1 MASVIKGD
9 TIQSSIKRNTKSMKK
24 YALFLG
30 GTNVVRD
37 VLSVYDPLKTGY
49 GRIFMVRKPRW
60 VSKYFSNTSNAVNP
74 MTQFKHI
81 LEYGNTQIQGLN
93 DATVNFNTINGGY
106 VGKGFELPS
115 YATDDTNQFSITC
128 YEFSGSPIR
137 EVIHT
142 WINGS
147 TDLLTGLAHYNGVDL
162 PKIQAN
168 QTAEFIYVATDNT
181 GLEIEY
187 ACMFAN
193 CFPRGI
199 NTDAFNY
206 QSGTH
211 ELVETTVEFSCTKYE
226 STQINAVAAALL
238 NRYRI
243 LTNSLN
249 FNSGITTATLN
260 GNSEGTGIKAEYT
273 RYYNHETNM
282 MSSLAE
288 SGKPQNIRDVNVNS
302 LTRDIGNSLTQ
313 YQLIPQPNDKVR

>member
-1 MASVIKGD
+1 MAT
-9 TIQSSIKRNTKSMKK
+9 TIQSSIKHHTKDLTQ

-30 GTNVVRD
+30 GTNVVND
-37 VLSVYDPLKTGY
+37 VLQVYDPLRTGY
-49 GRIFMVRKPRW
+49 GRIFMVRKPVW
-60 VSKYFSNTSNAVNP
+60 VDKYFATNNNANAVNA
-74 MTQFKHI
+74 MNKFKHI

-93 DATVNFNTINGGY
+93 DATVNFNTINAGY

-115 YATDDTNQFSITC
+115 FAADDTNQFSITC
-128 YEFSGSPIR
+128 YEFSGSPLR

-147 TDLLTGLAHYNGVDL
+147 TDLLTGLAHYNGVNL

-181 GLEIEY
+181 GLGIEY

-211 ELVETTVEFSCTKYE
+211 ELVETTIEFSCTKYE
-226 STQINAVAAALL
+226 STQINAVAKALI

-249 FNSGITTATLN
+249 FNSGITTQTLN
-260 GNSEGTGIKAEYT
+260 GGSGSTASIDSAYTKYYDMETNKSTKMDDAMIKKLSLPNFNGTGGMLSE
-273 RYYNHETNM
+273 ETVT
-282 MSSLAE
+282 
-288 SGKPQNIRDVNVNS
+288 GKQFRAS
-302 LTRDIGNSLTQ
+302 
-313 YQLIPQPNDKVR
+313 DKGYGTIV

>member
-1 MASVIKGD
+1 MAT
-9 TIQSSIKRNTKSMKK
+9 TIQSSIKHHTANMTD

-30 GTNVVRD
+30 GTNVVHD
-37 VLSVYDPLKTGY
+37 VLAAYDPLRTGY
-49 GRIFMVRKPRW
+49 GRLFMVRKPIW
-60 VSKYFSNTSNAVNP
+60 VDSYFGKDNANSP
-74 MTQFKHI
+74 MAKFKHI

-93 DATVNFNTINGGY
+93 DVQVNFNTINGGY

-115 YATDDTNQFSITC
+115 FATDDTNQFSVTC

-147 TDLLTGLAHYNGVDL
+147 TDLLTGLAHYNGEVMEKL
-162 PKIQAN
+162 QSN

-181 GLEIEY
+181 GLNVEY

-199 NTDAFNY
+199 NTSAFNY
-206 QSGTH
+206 QSGSH
-211 ELVETTVEFSCTKYE
+211 ELVEATIEFSCTKYE
-226 STQINAVAAALL
+226 STQINMVAKALL

-249 FNSGITTATLN
+249 FNSGITTQTLN
-260 GNSEGTGIKAEYT
+260 GGGGSDDKRDEAYTSKYSVAYNKQTKMDTSEAKNATLFHDDADKIISSVTAEQLSGAAEDKYT
-273 RYYNHETNM
+273 IY
-282 MSSLAE
+282 
-288 SGKPQNIRDVNVNS
+288 
-302 LTRDIGNSLTQ
+302 
-313 YQLIPQPNDKVR
+313 